1 MSRPSRRQL
10 LQSAAAL
17 SLMRFV
23 GESLP
28 ATAAAPPGP
37 GAWDEAVFGRLR
49 EQTPIPEGAAYLNT
63 GTLGIS
69 PQVVQDAV
77 IAHLRAN
84 EAGLT
89 AWDFARDEPA
99 LLWGYRFD
107 EVVRAQCARLLGCA
121 TLDLGFTQNA
131 TMGLNIVAHGLE
143 LPRGAVVFQTDEE
156 HPGGKGAW
164 LLRESR
170 GEVRRV
176 EVSLRDEDGIELDA
190 DGILAA
196 FEAAFDAAGEA
207 AAVLSVSHITSSRG
221 VRLPVERLV
230 EAARR
235 RGLFTVLDGAQVP
248 GQEPLDLPALGAEAW
263 FTSPHKWL
271 LAPKGTGLLYL
282 SPAARERLRPSLA
295 SGAWDDPER
304 GTDRFTQVG
313 TGNLSLAVG
322 LGAAV
327 ALHERLVESGLFA
340 RNRALSRELVDGL
353 RRVPRVT
360 VTSPVDEALRTAA
373 TSFRVEG
380 LSALELQQ
388 VLWEQGRLRVREQ
401 SERIGV
407 RACVHAYVDEGDV
420 RSLLEIVAG
429 LG

>member
-17 SLMRFV
+17 SLVRFV
-23 GESLP
+23 GRSLP
-28 ATAAAPPGP
+28 AQAAPPPPEG
-37 GAWDEAVFGRLR
+37 WSEAAFEALR

-69 PQVVQDAV
+69 PRVVQEAV
-77 IAHLRAN
+77 IEHLRAN

-89 AWDFARDEPA
+89 SWDFARDEPA

-121 TLDLGFTQNA
+121 PLDLGFTQNA

-143 LPRGAVVFQTDEE
+143 LPPGAVVFQTDEE

-164 LLRESR
+164 LLREHR

-176 EVSLRDEDGIELDA
+176 EVPLLAEDGAQLDA
-190 DGILAA
+190 DGIVAA
-196 FEAAFDAAGEA
+196 FEDAFDAAGED

-235 RGLFTVLDGAQVP
+235 RGLFTVLDGAQVL
-248 GQEPLDLPALGAEAW
+248 GQEALDLPTLGAEAW

-282 SPAARERLRPSLA
+282 SPAARERLRPTLA

-327 ALHERLVESGLFA
+327 ALHERLVASGLFV
-340 RNRALSRELVDGL
+340 RNRVLSRSLVDGL
-353 RRVPRVT
+353 RGLPQVT

-373 TSFRVEG
+373 TSFRVAG
-380 LSALELQQ
+380 LTALELQQ
-388 VLWEQGRLRVREQ
+388 ALWEQGRLRVRAQ
-401 SERIGV
+401 SEEIGV
-407 RACVHAYVDEGDV
+407 RACVHGYVGV
-420 RSLLEIVAG
+420 REVDAVQEVVRR